1 MDRFNLNKHINLAA
15 ANYFIKADDELSDD
29 ELSIEEDALFDA
41 IRQSMNP
48 ETEEGVWQFIQQ
60 NLASILS
67 GSGIAL
73 TLMLNQNFRN
83 WLKRISIGFWN
94 MLKRSGLSSSQAL
107 QKVILFLRDL
117 FRSGPNNP
125 NNPLSQ
131 DCMDALRGLKD
142 IFLTIS
148 QMPLETSITALI
160 SIITETISL
169 AASIVAKLASC
180 TGAGAQYAY
189 NFIYEW
195 LLTLLG
201 EGLSAMGLT
210 QDQIKQFIKKLVE
223 WILNGAKVPEIPP
236 LPYVLPFS
244 LPRLDPNC
252 VNPRNYLKDLRI
264 HRIENNEY
272 VVPFLAGLAWAAL
285 IVAAVAAVLAALP
298 AILAGSTTVG
308 AVLAAA
314 GITALGISQTA
325 SAAGYEMTEEQIE
338 AFILEKAKEA
348 AKCKGVSVEENS
360 DTPEGTPEDN
370 QTNPALSPSK

>member
-1 MDRFNLNKHINLAA
+1 MDRLNLNKHLNLAA
-15 ANYFIKADDELSDD
+15 KAYFIAKS
-29 ELSIEEDALFDA
+29 EEGDTSTPPTPEEEALFEA

-48 ETEEGVWQFIQQ
+48 ETEEGVWEFIQQ
-60 NLASILS
+60 NLASILG
-67 GSGIAL
+67 GSSIAL
-73 TLMLNQNFRN
+73 TLLLNQNFRN
-83 WLKRISIGFWN
+83 WMKRISISLWN
-94 MLKRSGLSSSQAL
+94 MFKRSGLSSSQAL

-125 NNPLSQ
+125 DNPLSQ

-148 QMPLETSITALI
+148 QMPAETSITALI
-160 SIITETISL
+160 DALTEAVSL

-180 TGAGAQYAY
+180 TGIGAQYAY

-201 EGLSAMGLT
+201 DGLSAMGLT

-236 LPYVLPFS
+236 LPYVVPFS

-252 VNPRNYLKDLRI
+252 INPRDYLKDLRI
-264 HRIENNEY
+264 HRMENSEY
-272 VVPFLAGLAWAAL
+272 VAPFLAGLAWAAL
-285 IVAAVAAVLAALP
+285 IAAAVAAVVVALP
-298 AILAGSTTVG
+298 AILAGSTAVG

-314 GITALGISQTA
+314 GITALGLSQTA

-348 AKCKGVSVEENS
+348 AKCKGVSVEENP
-360 DTPEGTPEDN
+360 DTPEDN
-370 QTNPALSPSK
+370 QTNPALSPSR